1 MVMHT
6 WWLTQHHE
14 WWILDL
20 ITASVYNPR
29 VCPSCFLWETC
40 HCPQLSLQGHTS
52 PSHTDHE
59 RRLVSSVL
67 PFPHWW
73 ILKQGTESLE
83 LPGHG
88 KKNFL
93 ILKRK
98 WSVTSCI
105 NRDRRE
111 CLAWISYANATQAK
125 EHVPSGRSL
134 SSNADLI
141 QTYCLTGGSVKL

>member
-1 MVMHT
+1 MMTDSWMVNLGPDHSKC
-6 WWLTQHHE
+6 LEPQS
-14 WWILDL
+14 LPL
-20 ITASVYNPR
+20 S
-29 VCPSCFLWETC
+29 FLWKIL
-40 HCPQLSLQGHTS
+40 HCPQLSLQGHMS

-59 RRLVSSVL
+59 RHLVSSVL

-83 LPGHG
+83 LPTHG
-88 KKNFL
+88 KKDFL

-111 CLAWISYANATQAK
+111 CLAWISYTNATQAE
-125 EHVPSGRSL
+125 EHAPSGRSL
-134 SSNADLI
+134 WSNADFI